1 MSDLSA
7 ETRALLDRARGGE
20 ALPTARRTALRRR
33 IGGALGVAAPL
44 AFGGVAA
51 ASVSVGTWAVRGLA
65 VLGTAGVVGM
75 AVLAP
80 APAVFRNRLSP
91 PVHVETVDRVG
102 GVHAAG
108 HGHSSGLRAESTTTT
123 PAPEAPSEVTPEP
136 AEPPP
141 PASASPHPEA
151 PRPATSWH
159 ASRPAP
165 ERAEDA
171 LTAEVRLLGDAR
183 DALAEGDAAR
193 ALEVLTMYGR
203 RFTAGALAPEAAVL
217 RVDALCAAGRAAE
230 AEAEVR
236 RFAALDPSSPLTRR
250 FASTCARGAASAIAR

>member
-20 ALPTARRTALRRR
+20 ALPAARRTALRRR
-33 IGGALGVAAPL
+33 IAGALGVAAPL

-51 ASVSVGTWAVRGLA
+51 ASVSVGTWAVRSLA

-80 APAVFRNRLSP
+80 AP
-91 PVHVETVDRVG
+91 PVARPAHVATTDRVG
-102 GVHAAG
+102 GVHAAP
-108 HGHSSGLRAESTTTT
+108 HGRPPGLPAESTTAT
-123 PAPEAPSEVTPEP
+123 PAPETPSEVSPEP
-136 AEPPP
+136 TEPPP

-151 PRPATSWH
+151 PRPATSLH
-159 ASRPAP
+159 ALRPAP
-165 ERAEDA
+165 ERTEDA
-171 LTAEVRLLGDAR
+171 LTAEVRILGDAR

-193 ALEVLTMYGR
+193 ALEILTAYRR
-203 RFTAGALAPEAAVL
+203 RFAAGALAPEATAV
-217 RVDALCAAGRAAE
+217 RVDALCAAGRVAD

-236 RFAALDPSSPLTRR
+236 RFEALDPGSPLTRR
-250 FASTCARGAASAIAR
+250 FASTCARDAASAIAR